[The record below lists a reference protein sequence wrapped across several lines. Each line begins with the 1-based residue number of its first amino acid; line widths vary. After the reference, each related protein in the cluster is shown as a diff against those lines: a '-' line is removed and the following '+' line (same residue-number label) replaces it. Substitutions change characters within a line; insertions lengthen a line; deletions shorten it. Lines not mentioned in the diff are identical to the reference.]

1 MSASGGHIPK
11 RPLKPPFV
19 TFSRSFRPK
28 LYVLFSADITICI
41 KVRRRRT
48 HLPWGPDPLISPR
61 RPSHCVQRLTCLRPS
76 WDKKVGAS
84 NEMPAPTWQREKD
97 SNPHKQSQSLSCY
110 PYTIPLSDL
119 APART
124 VFIIAKAQKM
134 SRGIFDFFP
143 DVFQGPDEGTGI
155 FCGAVGS
162 LPITPGQ
169 QRPGRRRASAGPF
182 GSYSAPGTWMTPMGH
197 SFTQI

>member
-1 MSASGGHIPK
+1 MRFWGSAPK
-11 RPLKPPFV
+11 RDKGTQQICGHKNQAKTGPPV
-19 TFSRSFRPK
+19 GLHAKKAPK
-28 LYVLFSADITICI
+28 ALFT
-41 KVRRRRT
+41 R
-48 HLPWGPDPLISPR
+48 LPGLFI
-61 RPSHCVQRLTCLRPS
+61 
-76 WDKKVGAS
+76 
-84 NEMPAPTWQREKD
+84 WQREKD